1 MSRAILRRYQDPLER
16 VWVAC
21 AEAMGLTVE
30 RSREVYASVVDGKI
44 LTLGTT
50 DTLDADDSVAQMIF
64 HELCHALVQC
74 GDDDSAW
81 TKRDWGLD
89 NRTERDSFRERA
101 TLRLQAFLAGR
112 HGLREFFA
120 PTTDYREF
128 WDHLQDDPFE
138 GVPPDEHELVLGAL
152 ARARSAPFSP
162 HLDDAL
168 SATATIV
175 RSAAPFRCSGIRSL
189 LDPP

>member
-16 VWVAC
+16 VWIAC
-21 AEAMGLTVE
+21 AEAMGLTVN
-30 RSREVYASVVDGKI
+30 RSHEVYASVVDGRL

-74 GDDDSAW
+74 GDDDAAW
-81 TKRDWGLD
+81 TRRDWGLD
-89 NRTERDSFRERA
+89 NRTERDAFRERA

-120 PTTDYREF
+120 PTTDYRDF
-128 WDHLQDDPFE
+128 WDQLRDDPLHDA
-138 GVPPDEHELVLGAL
+138 PSDEHELVLSAL

-168 SATATIV
+168 TATATIV
-175 RSAAPFRCSGIRSL
+175 RVAAPFRCSGTGSL